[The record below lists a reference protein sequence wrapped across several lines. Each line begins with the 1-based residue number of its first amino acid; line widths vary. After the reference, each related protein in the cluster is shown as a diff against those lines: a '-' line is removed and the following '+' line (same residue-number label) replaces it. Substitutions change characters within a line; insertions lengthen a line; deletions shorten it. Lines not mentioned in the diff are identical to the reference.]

1 MKDMKL
7 ESEVI
12 ALLRRA
18 RAAAPRIALATT
30 AEKNLVLKNLAAA
43 IRASAAKIVAANQK
57 DLKRA
62 SDDGRAGAFVERLT
76 LNPARIDAMANSVE
90 EVAALPDPVA
100 SVVES
105 WRRPNGLEISKVRVP
120 LGVIAMI
127 YESRP
132 NVTIDAGALCLKAG
146 NAAVLRGGKEA
157 IESNACLADLIGA
170 ALKTSGLNP
179 DSVTFIR
186 NTDREVIQIMK
197 QQTDLIDLIIPR
209 GGKSLKDAL
218 KGSSVP
224 LMPHFDGLCHTYV
237 DRAAD
242 LKMAL
247 EICVNAKCSRPSVCN
262 AMETLLVH
270 REIAE
275 KFLPELAAQMTAA
288 GVELRGDESTRKI
301 VPDTHVASDEDWDT
315 EYLDMILAMK
325 VVDSLDDAIAFIER
339 HGSHLSDAIITDDA
353 DAARRFAR
361 EVDSATVYVNAST
374 RFTDGFEFGFGAE
387 TGISTNRLHA
397 RGPMGLNELTTYKY
411 VIAGDGQV
419 RA

>member
-1 MKDMKL
+1 MTL

-12 ALLRRA
+12 AALTRA
-18 RAAAPRIALATT
+18 RDAAHRMALATA
-30 AEKNLVLKNLAAA
+30 AEKNQLLKRIAGA
-43 IRASAAKIVAANQK
+43 IRASSDDVLAANEK

-62 SDDGRAGAFVERLT
+62 SDDGRGGAFVERLT
-76 LNPARIDAMANSVE
+76 LNPARIEAMAHSVE
-90 EVAALPDPVA
+90 EVAALADPVA
-100 SVVES
+100 GVIER
-105 WRRPNGLEISKVRVP
+105 WTRPNGLEVSKVRVP
-120 LGVIAMI
+120 IGVIAMI

-132 NVTIDAGALCLKAG
+132 NVTVDAAVLCLKAG

-157 IESNACLADLIGA
+157 LATNTYLADLIAA
-170 ALKTSGLNP
+170 ALKESGFNP
-179 DSVTFIR
+179 DSVTFIP
-186 NTDREVIQIMK
+186 NPDREVIQLMK
-197 QQTDLIDLIIPR
+197 HRADLIDLIIPR
-209 GGKSLKDAL
+209 GGKAL
-218 KGSSVP
+218 KEALAGSSVP

-262 AMETLLVH
+262 AMENLLVH
-270 REIAE
+270 REVAE
-275 KFLPELAAQMTAA
+275 KFLPTLAAQMIKA
-288 GVELRGDESTRKI
+288 GVELRGDERTRKI
-301 VPDTHVASDEDWDT
+301 VPEVNAASDQDWDS
-315 EYLDMILAMK
+315 EYLDLILAVK
-325 VVDSLDDAIAFIER
+325 VVDSLDEAIVFIAR
-339 HGSHLSDAIITDDA
+339 HGSHLA
-353 DAARRFAR
+353 DTIVTGDRNAAMRFAR

-411 VIAGDGQV
+411 VVAGTGQV

>member
-1 MKDMKL
+1 MTL

-12 ALLRRA
+12 AALTRA
-18 RAAAPRIALATT
+18 RSAAPRMALANT
-30 AEKNLVLKNLAAA
+30 AEKNLALKKLAGT
-43 IRASAAKIVAANQK
+43 IRASAARIIAANQK

-62 SDDGRAGAFVERLT
+62 SEDGRTGAFVERLM
-76 LNPARIDAMANSVE
+76 LNAARIEAMAHSVE
-90 EVAALPDPVA
+90 EVAALPDPVGG
-100 SVVES
+100 VIER
-105 WRRPNGLEISKVRVP
+105 WKRPNGLEITKVRVP

-132 NVTIDAGALCLKAG
+132 NVTIDAGALCFKAG

-157 IESNACLADLIGA
+157 IETNAFLADLIAA
-170 ALKTSGLNP
+170 ALKESGLNP
-179 DSVTFIR
+179 DAVTFIR
-186 NTDREVIQIMK
+186 NPDREAIQIMK
-197 QQTDLIDLIIPR
+197 QQVELIDLIIPR
-209 GGKSLKDAL
+209 GGKALKDAL
-218 KGSSVP
+218 KGSAVP
-224 LMPHFDGLCHTYV
+224 ILPHFDGLCHTYV

-262 AMETLLVH
+262 SMENLVVH

-275 KFLPELAAQMTAA
+275 KFLPEFATRMKTA
-288 GVELRGDESTRKI
+288 GVELRGDERARKI
-301 VPDTHVASDEDWDT
+301 VPAMRAASEQEWDI
-315 EYLDMILAMK
+315 EYLDLILAVK
-325 VVDSLDDAIAFIER
+325 VVDSIDEAIAFIDV
-339 HGSHLSDAIITDDA
+339 HSSHLADAIVTADA
-353 DAARRFAR
+353 DAARRFER

-411 VIAGDGQV
+411 IITGNGQV

>member
-1 MKDMKL
+1 MTL

-12 ALLRRA
+12 SALTRA
-18 RAAAPRIALATT
+18 RAAAPQIALATT
-30 AEKNLVLKNLAAA
+30 TEKNLVLRTLADA

-62 SDDGRAGAFVERLT
+62 SDDGRTGAFVERLT

-100 SVVES
+100 SVIET
-105 WRRPNGLEISKVRVP
+105 WKRPNGLEISKVRVP

-157 IESNACLADLIGA
+157 IETNAYLADLIGA

-218 KGSSVP
+218 RGSSVP

-262 AMETLLVH
+262 AMENLLVH
-270 REIAE
+270 HEIAQN
-275 KFLPELAAQMTAA
+275 FLPEFAARMKAA
-288 GVELRGDESTRKI
+288 CVELRGDESTRKI
-301 VPDTHVASDEDWDT
+301 IPDARVASAEDWDT
-315 EYLDMILAMK
+315 EYLDLILAVK

-339 HGSHLSDAIITDDA
+339 HGSHLADTIVTG
-353 DAARRFAR
+353 DAAAAQRFAR

-411 VIAGDGQV
+411 VVAGNGQV

>member
-1 MKDMKL
+1 MTL

-12 ALLRRA
+12 AALTRA
-18 RAAAPRIALATT
+18 RAAAPQMALATT
-30 AEKNLVLKNLAAA
+30 AEKNLVLKNLADA
-43 IRASAAKIVAANQK
+43 IRASAPKIVAANQK

-62 SDDGRAGAFVERLT
+62 SDDGRGGAFVERLT
-76 LNPARIDAMANSVE
+76 LNPPRIDAMANSVE
-90 EVAALPDPVA
+90 EVAALADPVA
-100 SVVES
+100 SVIDS
-105 WRRPNGLEISKVRVP
+105 CNRPNGLEISKVRVP

-132 NVTIDAGALCLKAG
+132 NVTIDAGVLCLKAG

-157 IESNACLADLIGA
+157 IETNACLADLIGA

-218 KGSSVP
+218 KGSLVP

-262 AMETLLVH
+262 AMENLLVH

-275 KFLPELAAQMTAA
+275 KLLPMLAAQMKAA
-288 GVELRGDESTRKI
+288 GVELRGDDTTRKI
-301 VPDTHVASDEDWDT
+301 VPEARVASPEDWDT
-315 EYLDMILAMK
+315 EYLDLILAVK
-325 VVDSLDDAIAFIER
+325 VVDSLDDAIAFVER
-339 HGSHLSDAIITDDA
+339 HGSHLADAIVTGDA

-411 VIAGDGQV
+411 VIAGNGQV

>member
-1 MKDMKL
+1 MTIMTL

-12 ALLRRA
+12 AALKRA
-18 RAAAPRIALATT
+18 RAAAPQIALATT
-30 AEKNLVLKNLAAA
+30 AEKNLVLKNLADA
-43 IRASAAKIVAANQK
+43 IRASASKIVAANQK

-62 SDDGRAGAFVERLT
+62 SDDGRIGAFVERLT
-76 LNPARIDAMANSVE
+76 LNPARIEAMANSVE

-100 SVVES
+100 SVIES
-105 WRRPNGLEISKVRVP
+105 WKRPNGLEISKVRVP

-132 NVTIDAGALCLKAG
+132 NVTIDAGVLCLKAG

-157 IESNACLADLIGA
+157 IETNAYLADLIGT

-218 KGSSVP
+218 KGSAVP

-262 AMETLLVH
+262 AMENLLVH

-275 KFLPELAAQMTAA
+275 KFLPMLAAQMKAA
-288 GVELRGDESTRKI
+288 GVELRGDEATRKI
-301 VPDTHVASDEDWDT
+301 IPDARVASDEDWDT
-315 EYLDMILAMK
+315 EYLDLILAVK
-325 VVDSLDDAIAFIER
+325 VVDSLDDAVAFIER
-339 HGSHLSDAIITDDA
+339 HGSHLADAIVTGDA

-411 VIAGDGQV
+411 VIAGNGQV